1 MAARIEHAKR
11 SDPEIARLVKELV
24 FKMPDWY
31 MSVPFINLREKKKCG
46 GVLGF
51 CLFGGLK

>member
-1 MAARIEHAKR
+1 MAVRIEHAKR
-11 SDPEIARLVKELV
+11 SDPEIARLVRELV
-24 FKMPDWY
+24 FKMPDGC
-31 MSVPFINLREKKKCG
+31 MSVSFINLKKKKKVG